1 MYSVGI
7 DASKGKSTVCI
18 INQYGEVLLSPKDY
32 KHNKEDLTLL
42 SKTIGVLTGNED
54 VKIVMEATGI
64 YHWPVLF
71 SLKSDYFVSVINP
84 LKMKLF
90 SKRLIR

>member
-32 KHNKEDLTLL
+32 KHNKEDLALL
-42 SKTIGVLTGNED
+42 SKTI
-54 VKIVMEATGI
+54 KC
-64 YHWPVLF
+64 
-71 SLKSDYFVSVINP
+71 SLKSFGAKVVRFIILLVHDTHICCKDKN
-84 LKMKLF
+84 LF
-90 SKRLIR
+90 GKIILFDSQNCILS